1 MMHILKLFIVG
12 NTPNS
17 ITTIKNLKKIAK
29 RLPDN
34 QYTIE
39 IIDVI
44 KNPKLAYDEKII
56 AVPALIKNLP
66 PPMRTVIG
74 NLSNTEDV
82 LLGLDIKIIDIKVY
96 EVL

>member
-82 LLGLDIKIIDIKVY
+82 LLGLDIKIIDIK
-96 EVL
+96 EKI